1 MPDNVEVKA
10 AQKRKV
16 GRSPSYPTL
25 NVQEALEKAR
35 ALYNREGDYAA
46 PLSSAA
52 AAWDYSAKSSGSRQ
66 VLATLRYYGLIDVT
80 GDGDTRKIK
89 ISDTARRIL
98 LDKREDDTE
107 RRQLLRKVALNPSVH
122 RTLHEEYKSGLAS
135 DSSVIHFLVFDHGF
149 NESAAGEVLAEFKET
164 AKIVGLYDAPKDMDK
179 GAPKNHTPEPDQRAP
194 EIKVGDR
201 IQWTSQGVD
210 QFAKGALVLG
220 FSEDGQWIFT
230 DQSPGGV
237 PVKEVLV
244 MEQSVQPPAPV
255 PPQMPAHLVAGLAAR
270 QGREPT
276 QDMKPGSRKAVFP
289 VDDGDVTLIFPEGIS
304 ADGLRELGL
313 YLDIFLKKEQ
323 KKKEGGV
330 V

>member
-1 MPDNVEVKA
+1 MPDEVEVKA

-46 PLSSAA
+46 PLSSVM
-52 AAWDYSAKSSGSRQ
+52 AAWGYSAKSSGARQ

-80 GDGDTRKIK
+80 GDGDARKVK
-89 ISDTARRIL
+89 VSDTTRRIL

-107 RRQLLRKVALNPSVH
+107 RRQLLRRVALNPSAH
-122 RTLHEEYKSGLAS
+122 RTLYEEYESGLAS
-135 DSSVIHFLVFDHGF
+135 DRSVVHFLVFDHGF
-149 NESAAGEVLAEFKET
+149 NEGAAEELLAEFKET
-164 AKIVGLYDAPKDMDK
+164 AKIVGLFDPPKDVDK
-179 GAPKNHTPEPDQRAP
+179 GAPKNHAPEPDRHAP
-194 EIKVGDR
+194 EVKVGDR

-210 QFAKGALVLG
+210 QFAQGALVLG

-237 PVKEVLV
+237 PVKEALI

-255 PPQMPAHLVAGLAAR
+255 PPQMPPHLAAGLAAR

-276 QDMKPGSRKAVFP
+276 QELKPGSRKAVFP
-289 VDDGDVTLIFPEGIS
+289 VEDADVTLIFPGDIS
-304 ADGLRELGL
+304 ADGLRVLGL
-313 YLDIFLKKEQ
+313 YLDIFLKTEL
-323 KKKEGGV
+323 KKREDNA
-330 V
+330 